1 MTKRV
6 WRKER
11 ETSPKV
17 IGFGRFHFARF
28 IGFLRKIL
36 AIVRKD
42 IIAELRTK
50 EMFSSMFVFA
60 LLVIF
65 IFNFAFELRVTNV
78 KQVAPGVLWV
88 TFTFAGMLGLNRS
101 FILEKDK
108 GCLEGL
114 LLAPV
119 DRSAIYFGK
128 MLGNLI
134 FMSVVEAI
142 VLPIFWVLFNPPLF
156 SPALILVIVLGTV
169 GFAGVGTLFS
179 AIAVHTRA
187 REVMLPILLFP
198 IVVPLMI
205 AAVKITGGL
214 LDGQPLSE
222 MRNWLNLLV
231 GFDIIFLAVSYMTF
245 DYVVEE

>member
-1 MTKRV
+1 LIRFLY
-6 WRKER
+6 
-11 ETSPKV
+11 KV
-17 IGFGRFHFARF
+17 
-28 IGFLRKIL
+28 L
-36 AIVRKD
+36 AIVHKD

-60 LLVIF
+60 LLVIV
-65 IFNFAFELRVTNV
+65 IFNFAFEMRVANV

-134 FMSVVEAI
+134 FMLVVEAI

-156 SPALILVIVLGTV
+156 SPALILILVLGTL

-231 GFDIIFLAVSYMTF
+231 GFDIIFLTVSYMTF